1 MSYLILGASSGL
13 GRELANILAQN
24 SNDLII
30 ISRDEKDLKAIKFD
44 LETKFKVV
52 VKYFAVDVSLYD
64 EVKKFLDSNFQFW
77 SFCDLWFH
85 SHSSQKCKSWDT
97 TE

>member
-13 GRELANILAQN
+13 GRELAKILAQN

-52 VKYFAVDVSLYD
+52 VKYFAVDVSLYN
-64 EVKKFLDSNFQFW
+64 EVISITFGFQAQQ
-77 SFCDLWFH
+77 S
-85 SHSSQKCKSWDT
+85 T
-97 TE
+97 